1 MFKNYF
7 KIAWRNLWKNKATS
21 FINLFGLSIGMTAA
35 LFIFLWVQN
44 EISFDNYHSSKNNIY
59 RVTNSIQVSKD
70 EKWIWESS
78 PMPLAETAAKE
89 IPEVQKSARLIV
101 NRWGG
106 QLLTINHKLF
116 SEKTSAYVDK
126 TWFDI
131 FHYDFV
137 AGNVSA
143 FGKNPFSIILTETK
157 AKKYFGDAD
166 AIGKIIRVDT
176 VNYTVEGIV
185 KDNPVN
191 SSFQFDVLLQMDG
204 RLSDPKVLK
213 NDKNWNNFGY
223 ITFLQLRPDA
233 SKPLIATKLNEIINK
248 NRTNH
253 NDVVTVQAL
262 NGMYFETDLQSSD
275 LPHGS
280 KKAAY
285 IFSVLA
291 FLLLITAC
299 INYVNL
305 TTAKAS
311 LRAKEVSVRK
321 IIGAKRGSLFL
332 QFITESFAISI
343 LALLISLLLIQLFL
357 PAFNSLTEKHFVLLL
372 TSVTMWQILLGTLL
386 FAAILNGVYPAAL
399 LSSFKPLNVFRGRS
413 VLKVNDGS
421 IRKGLVVFQF
431 SLSIML
437 IVGTIVIYRQLHYI
451 QTTNPGYNVSQVMA
465 IQVPYKSYMAFKDDQ
480 RKTFFESIKHE
491 LQSQSSIAAV
501 STGGSEIIDVGGAS
515 SGNADWDGRD
525 TTFNPTIA
533 QLSVDAD
540 FQKMFQ
546 LQLEEGHWFN
556 PGNEDDHN
564 YILNETAA
572 AEFKMHR
579 PILGQRF
586 TLRGDTGKII
596 GIVKDFHYKSMHEKI
611 GSIVLSNN
619 QGSDSYF
626 FVKTVAGNI
635 PKALSV
641 ISAIWAKY
649 IPAEPFDYRFL
660 DDSFNNLYKSDI
672 KASKL
677 IFIFSLIAIIISA
690 LGLFGLAAFTAEQR
704 TKEIGIRKVLG
715 ASVAGITNL
724 LAKEFLLLVLIAF
737 IIAAPL
743 AWFAMHKWLQGFAYR
758 INISWWIFLAAGIVA
773 LLIALLTVSFQAIK
787 AAVANPVKSLRM
799 E

>member
-1 MFKNYF
+1 
-7 KIAWRNLWKNKATS
+7 
-21 FINLFGLSIGMTAA
+21 MTEA
-35 LFIFLWVQN
+35 
-44 EISFDNYHSSKNNIY
+44 
-59 RVTNSIQVSKD
+59 
-70 EKWIWESS
+70 
-78 PMPLAETAAKE
+78 
-89 IPEVQKSARLIV
+89 
-101 NRWGG
+101 
-106 QLLTINHKLF
+106 
-116 SEKTSAYVDK
+116 
-126 TWFDI
+126 
-131 FHYDFV
+131 
-137 AGNVSA
+137 
-143 FGKNPFSIILTETK
+143 K

-204 RLSDPKVLK
+204 RLSDAKVLK

-253 NDVVTVQAL
+253 NDSVTIQAL
-262 NGMYFETDLQSSD
+262 NGMYFENDLQSSD
-275 LPHGS
+275 LPHGT

-332 QFITESFAISI
+332 QFITESFTISI

-357 PAFNSLTEKHFVLLL
+357 PAFNGLTEKHFVLPL
-372 TSVTMWQILLGTLL
+372 TSVTMWQVLLGTLL

-437 IVGTIVIYRQLHYI
+437 IIGTIVIYRQLHYI

-491 LQSQSSIAAV
+491 
-501 STGGSEIIDVGGAS
+501 
-515 SGNADWDGRD
+515 
-525 TTFNPTIA
+525 
-533 QLSVDAD
+533 
-540 FQKMFQ
+540 
-546 LQLEEGHWFN
+546 
-556 PGNEDDHN
+556 
-564 YILNETAA
+564 
-572 AEFKMHR
+572 
-579 PILGQRF
+579 
-586 TLRGDTGKII
+586 I
-596 GIVKDFHYKSMHEKI
+596 GFE
-611 GSIVLSNN
+611 N
-619 QGSDSYF
+619 
-626 FVKTVAGNI
+626 
-635 PKALSV
+635 
-641 ISAIWAKY
+641 
-649 IPAEPFDYRFL
+649 
-660 DDSFNNLYKSDI
+660 
-672 KASKL
+672 
-677 IFIFSLIAIIISA
+677 
-690 LGLFGLAAFTAEQR
+690 
-704 TKEIGIRKVLG
+704 
-715 ASVAGITNL
+715 
-724 LAKEFLLLVLIAF
+724 
-737 IIAAPL
+737 
-743 AWFAMHKWLQGFAYR
+743 
-758 INISWWIFLAAGIVA
+758 
-773 LLIALLTVSFQAIK
+773 
-787 AAVANPVKSLRM
+787 
-799 E
+799 